1 MTPGHMKPWSRFRL
15 FAEAL
20 RGWGKPFRFAGIRA
34 GGWVTF
40 PAALRDRPA
49 ANDNVTGHA
58 A

>member
-1 MTPGHMKPWSRFRL
+1 MKPWSRFRL

-20 RGWGKPFRFAGIRA
+20 RGWGKPFRFAGIRG

-40 PAALRDRPA
+40 PAGLRDRPA
-49 ANDNVTGHA
+49 ANDNVGGHA